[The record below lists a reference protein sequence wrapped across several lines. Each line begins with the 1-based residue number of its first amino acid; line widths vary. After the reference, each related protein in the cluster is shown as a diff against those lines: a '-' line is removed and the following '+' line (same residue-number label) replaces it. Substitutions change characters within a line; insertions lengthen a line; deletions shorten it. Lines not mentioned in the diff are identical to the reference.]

1 MVHSIVKGFKP
12 LSINVIF
19 KRMVFICVV
28 KINSYLK
35 PKKKKK
41 IRKKSKFRE

>member
-35 PKKKKK
+35 PKKKK